1 MKYDYNGIILGDSI
15 EKIIDFLSE
24 DKIELDWLHTGNL
37 IYKPGSKVGNIE
49 TKIFINLYYGIVGMM
64 KIFDKKFYIEKDLKI
79 GQVVTQEIIDKYGL
93 YIGEDDDESLSSK
106 KYKEL
111 VICIDW
117 DKSGNKN
124 EYKEWIIG
132 YNFTKSIGTPF
143 ENQIEDYLKCKNYR
157 EITGYLWKNRK
168 WSISLKRKEL
178 IGYIENYEF
187 VFDLITRNV
196 KSIRNTIST
205 VKYVYRK

>member
-132 YNFTKSIGTPF
+132 YNFTKSIG
-143 ENQIEDYLKCKNYR
+143 
-157 EITGYLWKNRK
+157 
-168 WSISLKRKEL
+168 SISLKRKEL
-178 IGYIENYEF
+178 IGYIENYEL
-187 VFDLITRNV
+187 VVDLITRNV